1 MRALHARAES
11 QFLRGNDPKAQQQMR
26 YALRDAENDFAL
38 YSKLNGRLREMQR
51 LSEEE
56 F

>member
-1 MRALHARAES
+1 
-11 QFLRGNDPKAQQQMR
+11 MR

-38 YSKLNGRLREMQR
+38 YSKLNGRLREMKR